1 MEETPGNENKVVGM
15 DNKPLNKQKH
25 GSKQDVVSTPLE
37 GSVAHRGQVDYQN
50 CMLHSFSC
58 YLEEAEAFNRHL
70 TDLARH
76 TAR

>member
-1 MEETPGNENKVVGM
+1 MEETQGNENK
-15 DNKPLNKQKH
+15 D
-25 GSKQDVVSTPLE
+25 GSKQDVGLTTVE
-37 GSVAHRGQVDYQN
+37 GGVPNQGQVDYQN

>member
-1 MEETPGNENKVVGM
+1 MEETQGNENK
-15 DNKPLNKQKH
+15 D
-25 GSKQDVVSTPLE
+25 GSKQDVGLTTVE
-37 GSVAHRGQVDYQN
+37 GQVDYQN

-70 TDLARH
+70 TDLAKH